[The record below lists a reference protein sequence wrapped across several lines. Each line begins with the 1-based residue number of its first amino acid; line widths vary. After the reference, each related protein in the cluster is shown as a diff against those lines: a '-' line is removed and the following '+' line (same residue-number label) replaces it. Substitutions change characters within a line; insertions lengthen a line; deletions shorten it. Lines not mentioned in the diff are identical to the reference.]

1 MMKHMKLRWFILVLM
16 ILNAVFYVW
25 RVGVLQ
31 SWGFGP
37 DTVREPG
44 RQLQQIQPE
53 NILITRKPS

>member
-1 MMKHMKLRWFILVLM
+1 MKHMKLRWFILVLM

-25 RVGVLQ
+25 RIGVLQ
-31 SWGFGP
+31 SWGFAP
-37 DTVREPG
+37 DTVREPE

>member
-1 MMKHMKLRWFILVLM
+1 LVLM